1 MARHTAS
8 RMVDL
13 PAPVGPVMAKS
24 PAPLSGSAVK
34 SMEKGWTRLA
44 SPSPAMR
51 RMRMRSALF
60 PRRREGPQ
68 MNFTWHD
75 LVAGEEG
82 PRKQVER
89 IDILQLRRGG
99 TEMAAVFD
107 REGGCPDNL
116 RRGRPPDGEGA
127 GELVHLA
134 ANPGCRAVH
143 ADRNVDEGA
152 LLDREL
158 RIEAQGAERLG
169 DFRPFQG
176 AGGRQADERH
186 RPGER

>member
-34 SMEKGWTRLA
+34 SMEKGCTRLA

-75 LVAGEEG
+75 LMAGEEG

-89 IDILQLRRGG
+89 IVFFFKQK
-99 TEMAAVFD
+99 TAYEM
-107 REGGCPDNL
+107 
-116 RRGRPPDGEGA
+116 
-127 GELVHLA
+127 
-134 ANPGCRAVH
+134 
-143 ADRNVDEGA
+143 
-152 LLDREL
+152 
-158 RIEAQGAERLG
+158 
-169 DFRPFQG
+169 
-176 AGGRQADERH
+176 
-186 RPGER
+186 